1 MKVVFWGSPD
11 FAVPSLQ
18 ALLDNRHQI
27 VSVVTRPDRPAGRGR
42 NLRRTAVKNK
52 ALNYDLSILEPES
65 PSDGEFL
72 RA

>member
-27 VSVVTRPDRPAGRGR
+27 VSVVTRPDRPAGRGQ

-52 ALNYDLSILEPES
+52 ALNYDLSILLS
-65 PSDGEFL
+65 L
-72 RA
+72 IHI